1 MEQYPFTGNN
11 RFSPAL
17 TTQLVAVADC
27 KGGDDM
33 AEYLANA
40 EQNVA
45 LNAPVLFTA
54 SIPCRNGYIYHEDE
68 TGIFIL
74 RGVTSNCFARY
85 QVTFNGNI
93 AIPTGGAISPIAV
106 AITVNGEPRPTSEA
120 IYTPTVVDAYGNV
133 TSTAIITVPKGCC
146 FTVSVRYV
154 DATTDEP
161 AIDPTPTIEM
171 QNANLVINRI
181 A

>member
-1 MEQYPFTGNN
+1 
-11 RFSPAL
+11 
-17 TTQLVAVADC
+17 
-27 KGGDDM
+27 M

-40 EQNVA
+40 VQSVA

-54 SIPCRNGYIYHEDE
+54 SIPCNKGYVYHEDE

-74 RGVTSNCFARY
+74 RGCTNNCFARY

-93 AIPTGGAISPIAV
+93 AVPDGGELTPIAV
-106 AITVNGEPRPTSEA
+106 AIAVSGEPRLTSRA
-120 IYTPTVVDAYGNV
+120 IFTPQAVDEYGNV

-146 FTVSVRYV
+146 FSASVRYV
-154 DATTDEP
+154 DATTDDPATEP
-161 AIDPTPTIEM
+161 TTLINV

>member
-1 MEQYPFTGNN
+1 
-11 RFSPAL
+11 
-17 TTQLVAVADC
+17 
-27 KGGDDM
+27 M
-33 AEYLANA
+33 AEYLANTA
-40 EQNVA
+40 QNVA

-54 SIPCRNGYIYHEDE
+54 SIPCTRGYVYHEDE

-74 RGVTSNCFARY
+74 RGCTNNCFARY

-93 AIPTGGAISPIAV
+93 AIPEGGEVTPIAL
-106 AITVNGEPRPTSEA
+106 AIAVNGEPRQTSRA
-120 IYTPTVVDAYGNV
+120 IYTPQAVDEYGNV

-146 FTVSVRYV
+146 FSVSVRSI
-154 DATTDEP
+154 DATTDDP
-161 AIDPTPTIEM
+161 ATEPTPLITV